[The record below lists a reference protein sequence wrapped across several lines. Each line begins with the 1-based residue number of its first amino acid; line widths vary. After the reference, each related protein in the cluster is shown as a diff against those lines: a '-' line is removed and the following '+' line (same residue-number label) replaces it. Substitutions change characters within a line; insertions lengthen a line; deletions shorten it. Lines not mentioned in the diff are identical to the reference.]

1 MLFGARPPHMIKCRR
16 LQSVEG
22 AADAE
27 RSAIQYVSINHR
39 CSNVAATQ
47 QFLNG
52 SDVLSGFEK
61 MRRKAMPHRMRGGR
75 F

>member
-1 MLFGARPPHMIKCRR
+1 MLFGALSPHMIICRR

-22 AADAE
+22 ASDAE
-27 RSAIQYVSINHR
+27 RSAIQHVSVNHR
-39 CSNVAATQ
+39 CSNIAVTP